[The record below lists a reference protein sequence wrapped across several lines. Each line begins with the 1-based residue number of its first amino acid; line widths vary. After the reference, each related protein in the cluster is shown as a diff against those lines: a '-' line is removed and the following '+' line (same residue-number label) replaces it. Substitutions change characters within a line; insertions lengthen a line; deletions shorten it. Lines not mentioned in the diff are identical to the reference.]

1 MSRAGESGFALIDA
15 MVALGLLAMTTAM
28 FVAAVQSAALARR
41 HAALVDRA
49 TLIAQSALAQAIA
62 GPSSTHAGRDGD
74 LAWQAEVRPWSGR
87 LEQITV
93 TVSRPPDRH
102 PVARLATLRRRP

>member
-15 MVALGLLAMTTAM
+15 VVALGLLAMTTAM

-41 HAALVDRA
+41 HAAVADRA
-49 TLIAQSALAQAIA
+49 MLVAQSALAQATA
-62 GPSSTHAGRDGD
+62 GRSAARAGRDGD
-74 LAWQAEVRPWSGR
+74 LAWQAEARPWSGR

-93 TVSRPPDRH
+93 TVSRPPGRH